1 MTYVKI
7 PSSDI
12 LSASAISPSVSV
24 YETDITYRS
33 SPIIVN
39 GSDNKVTINAPLMVN
54 GRDILREIDDMRD
67 VLLLLR
73 RDIDMEY
80 KYPRLKE
87 LKDEYEREME
97 KYKTFDTLK
106 GAK

>member
-7 PSSDI
+7 PSFDI

-33 SPIIVN
+33 SPVVID
-39 GSDNKVTINAPLMVN
+39 GSGNKVTINAPLVVN
-54 GRDILREIDDMRD
+54 GRDILGEIDDMRD

-87 LKDEYEREME
+87 LKDEYERELE
-97 KYKTFDTLK
+97 KYRTFERLK
-106 GAK
+106 